1 MSPDFT
7 ERRGAVRKRPIDET
21 DRRIIAALRADPQA
35 SNRDVARIVEVSEM
49 TVSNRIEA
57 LIEDTLM
64 KITVQRDVRTLGSQ
78 CLAHVE
84 LDVDGDKVEQIATA
98 LGEFEQ
104 VFAVSVVIGNPQI
117 VMLVFARNNQ
127 DLQRF
132 VQEDLAKVEGIRQA
146 SVSLALQTIKADMG
160 IAAL

>member
-7 ERRGAVRKRPIDET
+7 RRRGAAKKRPIDET

-57 LIEDTLM
+57 LIEDTLI

-84 LDVDGDKVEQIATA
+84 LDVDGDRVEQVAEI

-104 VFAVSVVIGNPQI
+104 VFAVTVVIGNPQI
-117 VMLVFARNNQ
+117 VMLAFARNNQ

-132 VQEDLAKVEGIRQA
+132 VQEDLAAVEGIRQA
-146 SVSLALQTIKADMG
+146 SVSLALQTIKVDTG

>member
-1 MSPDFT
+1 MNPDLT
-7 ERRGAVRKRPIDET
+7 KRQDAVRKRAIDET

-35 SNRDVARIVEVSEM
+35 TNRDIARAVEVSEM

-78 CLAHVE
+78 CLAHIE
-84 LDVDGDKVEQIATA
+84 LDVEGDMVEQVARI

-104 VFAVSVVIGNPQI
+104 VFAVTVVIGNPQI

-132 VQEDLAKVEGIRQA
+132 VQEDLAKVKGLRQA

>member
-1 MSPDFT
+1 MSSGKEQWPA
-7 ERRGAVRKRPIDET
+7 AVRKRSIDET

-49 TVSNRIEA
+49 TVSNRIDA
-57 LIEDTLM
+57 LIDDNLI
-64 KITVQRDVRTLGSQ
+64 KITVQRDVRTLGSH

-84 LDVDGDKVEQIATA
+84 LDVEGGRLNEVANA
-98 LGEFEQ
+98 LAQFEQ
-104 VFAVSVVIGNPQI
+104 VFAVTIVIGNPQI
-117 VMLVFARNNQ
+117 VLLVFAKDNQ

-132 VQEDLAKVEGIRQA
+132 IQEDLGRLQGIRQA
-146 SVSLALQTIKADMG
+146 NVSLALQTIKVDTG